1 MALRTLRT
9 ILVYCPYVKENST
22 LYNFEFKITNLR
34 TGEAPDGINSLKSYS
49 FVARVYFNLLCL
61 REPVAKNLS
70 VLSIVWRAP
79 HSTFTTCSPNFSPSF
94 VHPAAVYEEYSLLL
108 EKSFRNDW
116 LPARGH
122 ADGLRGY
129 ADTNI
134 LVQFQHWQKLGQRK
148 IHCVCLVLS
157 TFQQDW
163 ATQLCGVI
171 FSTKFNDRC
180 LVV

>member
-70 VLSIVWRAP
+70 VLSIV
-79 HSTFTTCSPNFSPSF
+79 
-94 VHPAAVYEEYSLLL
+94 
-108 EKSFRNDW
+108 
-116 LPARGH
+116 
-122 ADGLRGY
+122 
-129 ADTNI
+129 
-134 LVQFQHWQKLGQRK
+134 
-148 IHCVCLVLS
+148 
-157 TFQQDW
+157 
-163 ATQLCGVI
+163 
-171 FSTKFNDRC
+171 
-180 LVV
+180 